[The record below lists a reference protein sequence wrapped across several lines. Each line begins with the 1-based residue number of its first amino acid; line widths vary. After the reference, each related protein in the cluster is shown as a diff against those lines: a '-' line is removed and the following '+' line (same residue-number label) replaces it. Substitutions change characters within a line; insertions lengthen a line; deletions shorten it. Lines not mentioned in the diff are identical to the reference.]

1 MLRGL
6 RAEVP
11 DYVRDVLEGRTPP
24 AWVTDHL
31 GGIVV
36 IPDADAPTTASP
48 ALAGD
53 GDTGLLLPGLPEVL
67 QPPHGHRPGQ
77 AA

>member
-6 RAEVP
+6 RSEVP
-11 DYVRDVLEGRTPP
+11 DYVHDVLEGRIPP

-36 IPDADAPTTASP
+36 IPDADVPTTA
-48 ALAGD
+48 AGRNTD
-53 GDTGLLLPGLPEVL
+53 GGERRLLLDLPETS
-67 QPPHGHRPGQ
+67 QMRSDPPGQ